1 MALDW
6 NSDALAEGLRCY
18 CREEF
23 FLAHEHWESTWLGCE
38 GAEKIFLQALIQL
51 SAAFHHL
58 QRGNRLGT
66 ISLLR
71 TALRRLEAYPAEF
84 GGIAVEAVRQ
94 NARAWLQALEREGSP
109 PSLPFP
115 QIRLVSSGSA

>member
-23 FLAHEHWESTWLGCE
+23 FLAHEHWESTWLRCE
-38 GAEKIFLQALIQL
+38 GAEKTFLQALIQL

-58 QRGNRLGT
+58 QRRNRLGA

-71 TALRRLEAYPAEF
+71 TALRRLEAYPAEY
-84 GGIAVEAVRQ
+84 GGITVEPVRES
-94 NARAWLQALEREGSP
+94 ARAWLQALEHDEQP
-109 PSLPFP
+109 PALLFP
-115 QIRLVSSGSA
+115 RIQCIPPIGA